1 MKFLDAF
8 LKPFVMALRQPV
20 ESFIR
25 LETADEAEVL
35 VSEDGSLISFVKIE
49 GSRQIIGQEEY
60 DHIVEDAVV
69 KLGSRFDRPGHALQ
83 VYFTR
88 NPERMKDEIQGL
100 LRPNHTAAVNIGLDL
115 DDVFEERQRHLVNYL
130 AWEEIYFV
138 LWTRPSALTKNEM
151 EREVK
156 KARTREWVAA
166 TNAQYPLAA
175 LDGLRTRH
183 RSFITAT
190 LSALEELQIKA
201 HVLEVHDAVR
211 AVRNNLFLTGTTSK
225 WRPLLPGDPIPPRA
239 PESARDLSDIL
250 WPPLRQQIAAAS
262 ARIVSDH
269 VVEMGNHLWGSID
282 MTLAPMEPSPF
293 PMLLSRLTETGV
305 PFRISFLMEGGGI
318 QGVSF
323 QNFIASVLAVTH
335 AENKQ
340 VKESIEALTVISRS
354 EPVVKIRISLAT
366 WAPKGNLD
374 LLEDRLSTLTQ
385 ATESWGYCQVSHI
398 AGDPLAGLMS
408 SALGIACASTAPAA
422 VAPMREIMKLL
433 PWQRA
438 SSPFVTGAVLFRTPD
453 GRIWPY
459 QMGSTLTT
467 TWFDL
472 IFAQPGAGKS
482 VLMNALNLGTCL
494 SAGLNALP
502 FVAVIDIG
510 PSSTGLVSLL
520 RDALPAHRRHE
531 ASAYRMRMSQ
541 EFSVNPFDTKLG
553 MRFPQVDER
562 SYLVEL
568 LTLLATPPGQ
578 KQPYDGIPQL
588 AGLVVDEMYRWRDDV
603 SSNAE
608 PRPYLPRLDPIVDAA
623 IKAANVELPADPYWW
638 DVVDALFDA
647 GKTYEAGLAQRHAVP
662 VLGDAITASRRPQI
676 KNLLEETQIGASAE
690 GVIHAFERMITS
702 AVREF
707 PILSGVTR
715 FEISETRVCALDLAD
730 VCPQGDETAERQ
742 TAVMY
747 MLARHILV
755 NPWWINEDGVK
766 AMPPKYQGY
775 HEARLMDIAESPKRL
790 CYDEFHRTSGSRAV
804 RNQLIRDVREGR
816 KRGIQIVL
824 SSQLLDD
831 FDQDMVDLATG
842 VWILG
847 TAISDRAVD
856 EAQKRFGLSDTAH
869 WIIRHRLTG
878 PKASGAPALLV
889 LGTNEGRYEQ
899 HLINTLGP
907 IELWALSTSAE
918 DVAVRQRLY
927 TRLGA
932 HNARKL
938 LAANFPGGSARSEI
952 RRRINTLSE
961 RGEVDKASTFYV
973 IEQIVS
979 ELVDSTKIT
988 IEQVDMKPVPADLE
1002 NRKNEKGEPETPRVE
1017 GEPERA
1023 RAPAAAARPRT
1034 AAPAIPATP
1043 PALPQKPSG
1052 EPPPPDLSKPAAAPP
1067 PAGGVAPQDGPL
1079 ARRRAPLEPPP
1090 IPEGDFPD
1098 EPFPGEEKAAAPRKL
1113 DMLEKPPAADSAPAP
1128 TPAKPPGDEES
1139 FSGDIFAPKDEDDS
1153 KT

>member
-1 MKFLDAF
+1 MKLLDAF
-8 LKPFVMALRQPV
+8 LKPFVVAMRQPI

-25 LETADEAEVL
+25 LETADDVEVL
-35 VSEDGSLISFVKIE
+35 VSEDGSLVSLVKIE

-60 DHIVEDAVV
+60 NHIVENSVIKMGA
-69 KLGSRFDRPGHALQ
+69 RFDRPGHAVQ

-88 NPERMKDEIQGL
+88 NPDRMKDEIRGL
-100 LRPNHTAAVNIGLDL
+100 LRPNHTAAANIGLDIN
-115 DDVFEERQRHLVNYL
+115 DVIEERERHLVNYL

-138 LWTRPSALTKNEM
+138 LWTRPSALTKSEID
-151 EREVK
+151 REVK
-156 KARTREWVAA
+156 KARGREWVNAR
-166 TNAQYPLAA
+166 NAQYPLAA
-175 LDGLRTRH
+175 MEGLRTRH
-183 RSFITAT
+183 RSYITST
-190 LSALEELQIKA
+190 ISVLEELQIKA
-201 HVLEVHDAVR
+201 HVLQAHDAIR
-211 AVRNNLFLTGTTSK
+211 AIRSNMFLTGVTSK

-250 WPPLRQQIAAAS
+250 WPPLRQQIVSAS
-262 ARIVSDH
+262 PPARVISDH
-269 VVEMGNHLWGSID
+269 AVEMGSYLWGSID
-282 MTLAPMEPSPF
+282 MTLAPMEASPF
-293 PMLLSRLTETGV
+293 PMLLGRLTEIGV
-305 PFRISFLMEGGGI
+305 PFRISFLIEGGGI
-318 QGVSF
+318 QGIAF
-323 QNFIASVLAVTH
+323 QNFIATVLAVTH
-335 AENKQ
+335 PENKQ
-340 VKESIEALTVISRS
+340 VKDSINALSELSRS
-354 EPVVKIRISLAT
+354 EPVVKVRISLAT
-366 WAPKGNLD
+366 WAPKGDLD

-385 ATESWGYCQVSHI
+385 AMESWGYCQVSQA
-398 AGDPLAGLMS
+398 AGDPLDGLMS
-408 SALGIACASTAPAA
+408 SALGIACASTAPPAI
-422 VAPMREIMKLL
+422 APLREIMKLL

-438 SSPFVTGAVLFRTPD
+438 SSPFATGAVLFRTPD
-453 GRIWPY
+453 GRVWPY
-459 QMGSTLTT
+459 QMGSSLTT

-494 SAGLNALP
+494 SAGLNTLP
-502 FVAVIDIG
+502 YVAVIDIG

-520 RDALPAHRRHE
+520 RDALPANRRHE
-531 ASAYRMRMSQ
+531 AAAYRMRMSQ

-568 LTLLATPPGQ
+568 MTLLATPPGQ

-588 AGLVVDEMYRWRDDV
+588 AGLVVDEMFRWRDDTAA
-603 SSNAE
+603 NAE
-608 PRPYLPRLDPIVDAA
+608 PRPYLARLDPVVDAA
-623 IKAANVELPADPYWW
+623 IKEKKIELPSDPYWW
-638 DVVDALFDA
+638 DVVDGLYDA

-662 VLGDAITASRRPQI
+662 ILGDAITASRRPQI
-676 KNLLEETQIGASAE
+676 KNLLEQTQIGASAE

-715 FEISETRVCALDLAD
+715 FEISETRVCALDLAE

-755 NPWWINEDGVK
+755 TPWWLNEDGVK

-775 HEARLMDIAESPKRL
+775 HEMRLMDIAESPKRL

-847 TAISDRAVD
+847 TAVSDRAVD

-878 PKASGAPALLV
+878 PKSSGAPVLLV

-907 IELWALSTSAE
+907 MELWALSTSAE

-952 RRRINTLSE
+952 RRRINTLSDK
-961 RGEVDKASTFYV
+961 GEVDKASTFYV

-979 ELVDSTKIT
+979 EMIESTKIKMDQ
-988 IEQVDMKPVPADLE
+988 IDLVPIPADIE
-1002 NRKNEKGEPETPRVE
+1002 NRKNEKGQPEVPRVE
-1017 GEPERA
+1017 GEPERTKASTATRA
-1023 RAPAAAARPRT
+1023 RTVQTAPAEL
-1034 AAPAIPATP
+1034 P
-1043 PALPQKPSG
+1043 PVPQKPSG
-1052 EPPPPDLSKPAAAPP
+1052 EPPLPDLSKPEPAPGKSD
-1067 PAGGVAPQDGPL
+1067 PASSQEGPL

-1098 EPFPGEEKAAAPRKL
+1098 EPFPGEEKPKPAKL
-1113 DMLEKPPAADSAPAP
+1113 DMLEKPPEEKKPEAP
-1128 TPAKPPGDEES
+1128 PAKPSVDEKS
-1139 FSGDIFAPKDEDDS
+1139 FSDDIFAPRDDDS
-1153 KT
+1153 SKS